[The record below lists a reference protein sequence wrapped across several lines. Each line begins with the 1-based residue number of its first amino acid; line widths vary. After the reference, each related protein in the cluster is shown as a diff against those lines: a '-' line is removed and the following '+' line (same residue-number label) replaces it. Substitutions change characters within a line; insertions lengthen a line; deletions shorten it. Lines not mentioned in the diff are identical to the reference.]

1 MTFDDNWWQLTVSLG
16 QCPPCNDD
24 GGDRRLL
31 SRGTTQGSPPAY
43 QLWSM
48 QCKTLCKAQ
57 CMAVQD
63 TEQYTV
69 QDTVQGSRVDCP
81 RVADGRCSLHRSA
94 HHMLSIP
101 CLWLDAIICP
111 RKCFSTY
118 DSTSASGQ
126 QLSTQVYPQSLYVR
140 NMLSQNML
148 FLFSSQHNIRHSC
161 MYHLIATY
169 VGNFSTAL
177 AHHHECNI
185 PDLLNSGSLIWRSV
199 LELCYILSSS
209 LT

>member
-1 MTFDDNWWQLTVSLG
+1 MTTDDSWQFLLASVPPVMMMVVTGGFCPGGPLRARLLHINSG
-16 QCPPCNDD
+16 QCSA
-24 GGDRRLL
+24 R
-31 SRGTTQGSPPAY
+31 
-43 QLWSM
+43 
-48 QCKTLCKAQ
+48 QCKT
-57 CMAVQD
+57 V
-63 TEQYTV
+63 QYTV

-148 FLFSSQHNIRHSC
+148 FLFSRQHNIRHSC

>member
-1 MTFDDNWWQLTVSLG
+1 MTTDDSWQFLLASVPPVMMMVVTGGFCPGGPLRARLLHINSG
-16 QCPPCNDD
+16 QCSA
-24 GGDRRLL
+24 R
-31 SRGTTQGSPPAY
+31 
-43 QLWSM
+43 
-48 QCKTLCKAQ
+48 QCK
-57 CMAVQD
+57 
-63 TEQYTV
+63 TV

-185 PDLLNSGSLIWRSV
+185 PDLLKSGSLIWRSV